1 MAEFVLDVHEI
12 SEAGKAYDFAIP
24 RPWLVDVLQGT
35 GLVAAPGAE
44 DGRVTLRAHKQG
56 QDVVIQGRVTSSLLT
71 ECARCLE
78 DAIVDVDADITT
90 LLTARG
96 PELRP
101 SPDAIELTPED
112 LERDFYSGDK
122 IVLDDNVR
130 EHILLEVPYKPLC
143 REECE
148 GIKVPSSISGPADLN
163 RVQGAGAPT
172 EGVDPRLA
180 PLLSLVGK
188 VPTEE

>member
-12 SEAGKAYDFAIP
+12 SEAGKAYDFAVP
-24 RPWLVDVLQGT
+24 RAWLASVLEGT
-35 GLVAAPGAE
+35 GVLVAPGADE
-44 DGRVTLRAHKQG
+44 GRLTLRAHRQG
-56 QDVVIQGRVTSSLLT
+56 EDVVIQGRVTSTLVA

-78 DAIVDVDADITT
+78 EAIVAVDADIST

-96 PELRP
+96 PKLRP
-101 SPDAIELTPED
+101 TADLVELTPED
-112 LERDFYSGDK
+112 LEREFFTGDK

-130 EHILLEVPYKPLC
+130 EHLLLEVPIKPLC

-148 GIKVPSSISGPADLN
+148 GIAVPASISGPADLN
-163 RVQGAGAPT
+163 RVQGASAPT
-172 EGVDPRLA
+172 DGVDPRLA